1 VRSSV
6 RPAPP
11 PPHSRWV
18 CLLVAPQWMSV
29 EPVGAKKLPSDEVPR
44 QMVILLVEL
53 LRSAELSE
61 LAIGGAWDAIYHCL
75 SGRPRLGP
83 MAIEL
88 GLFDLGM
95 EHLRAI
101 GSPADL
107 ISISRGK
114 AGRAGRVLNPLY
126 EVTRHFAGQAT
137 RPDLD
142 ACVRSG
148 LFEFFG
154 LDGIVAF
161 AAAGVEGLRDT
172 DHSAILFALNLLAK
186 LASQPGCEAKVRGAA
201 SALAFSMVHSLDFMQ
216 ELGYTSGAM
225 TTRLCCS
232 VFGRD
237 EAGSEF
243 TFTAQHIELLT
254 ENWSQIVRAV
264 GFQATSKPS
273 ADSIFAVELCVSDA
287 NKPLLLENKNFIPYL
302 VDALLLV
309 RLPL

>member
-1 VRSSV
+1 
-6 RPAPP
+6 
-11 PPHSRWV
+11 
-18 CLLVAPQWMSV
+18 
-29 EPVGAKKLPSDEVPR
+29 
-44 QMVILLVEL
+44 
-53 LRSAELSE
+53 
-61 LAIGGAWDAIYHCL
+61 
-75 SGRPRLGP
+75 

-114 AGRAGRVLNPLY
+114 AGRAVRVLNALY

-216 ELGYTSGAM
+216 ELGYTTGAM

-264 GFQATSKPS
+264 GLQAASKPS

-287 NKPLLLENKNFIPYL
+287 NKPLLLENKNFVPYL